1 MTPSADTFLSSLR
14 AVFGSAMVS
23 NSPGSVVDISD
34 EEYRALTMSL
44 WSIAPLNGPVTGP
57 LIGGF
62 VYEYLGWRWDNWIV
76 LIISGV
82 ATLLMTTVR
91 ETYAPAILQRRA
103 AQLRKETGDERWWC
117 RYEQQISTWNLLKI
131 NLSRP
136 FILSFTEPIL
146 WFFNIWISII
156 YG

>member
-1 MTPSADTFLSSLR
+1 M
-14 AVFGSAMVS
+14 
-23 NSPGSVVDISD
+23 DISD
-34 EEYRALTMSL
+34 EEYRALAMSL

-62 VYEYLGWRWDNWIV
+62 VFQYLGWRWDNWIV

-82 ATLLMTTVR
+82 AIGIMLTVK
-91 ETYAPAILQRRA
+91 ETYAPAILQRKA
-103 AQLRKETGDERWWC
+103 ARIRKEMDDPRWWC
-117 RYEQQISTWNLLKI
+117 RYDQRISTFELLKI

-146 WFFNIWISII
+146 WFFNLW
-156 YG
+156 